1 MLEITVN
8 IQNKDPSDIKVYEER
23 KSKGPSRTNWAT
35 REMKTW
41 WLQAGG
47 YQGFG
52 GATGC
57 CMWKQGRCQ

>member
-1 MLEITVN
+1 MVN
-8 IQNKDPSDIKVYEER
+8 
-23 KSKGPSRTNWAT
+23 
-35 REMKTW
+35 
-41 WLQAGG
+41 LQAGG